1 MRFKDRIDAAEKLL
15 PHLKKYA
22 SAKDTIIAAI
32 PRGSLQM
39 GFELHKE
46 LNLPLDIV
54 VTKKIPY
61 PGNEEYAIGS
71 IGPGGEVLLNKNEI
85 GYSQISD
92 EYLKKQKEELTAE
105 IKKRYALYRGT
116 PEIPSFKG
124 KTVILIDDGIAT
136 GFTMKAAVEYLKH
149 TQAAKI
155 VVAVPVSAVDAA
167 HEIKELADEFI
178 CLDTPAFFYAVGQFY
193 ENFPQVSDEEAK
205 KYLEKS
211 RKT

>member
-1 MRFKDRIDAAEKLL
+1 MRFKDRIDAAKKLL
-15 PHLKKYA
+15 PHLKKFA
-22 SAKDTIIAAI
+22 SAKDTVIAAI

-39 GFELHKE
+39 GFELHKA
-46 LNLPLDIV
+46 LKLPLDIV
-54 VTKKIPY
+54 ATKKIPY

-71 IGPGGEVLLNKNEI
+71 IGPGGEVLINKNEV
-85 GYSQISD
+85 GYAQID
-92 EYLKKQKEELTAE
+92 EEYIKKQKKELTAA

-136 GFTMKAAVEYLKH
+136 GFTMKAAIEYLRH

-155 VVAVPVSAVDAA
+155 VVVVPVSAADAA
-167 HEIKELADEFI
+167 HEIKGLTDEFI
-178 CLDTPAFFYAVGQFY
+178 CLSTPAIFYAVGQFY
-193 ENFPQVSDEEAK
+193 DDFPQVSDEEAK
-205 KYLEKS
+205 NYLEKS